1 MKFTR
6 RRLLSTAAIG
16 TSVSLAGVG
25 LSSSDAVAY
34 QSSTT
39 MGSGPSV
46 RVNWRETHNGSV
58 LESGDETAEGPVLNI
73 GNAQPGD
80 SGSLAFQVT
89 PETSDGG
96 ANVWFSLSLDANDE
110 NGRNE
115 PERAAGDTTA
125 DRGEL
130 ADALE
135 VAAWYDTGSFGV
147 SGLGGCDGNL
157 DAAETVLVDGSLV
170 DADAAL
176 AEGVSLGGDCLEAD
190 SGACVGISWS
200 LPASVGNQIQ
210 GDSVDVSLSFT
221 VESCGE
227 T

>member
-16 TSVSLAGVG
+16 TSVSVAGVG
-25 LSSSDAVAY
+25 LTSSDAVAY

-39 MGSGPSV
+39 MGSEPSV
-46 RVNWRETHNGSV
+46 RVNWRETYNGSV
-58 LESGDETAEGPVLNI
+58 VEAGDETADGPVLNI

-89 PETSDGG
+89 PETSNGA
-96 ANVWFSLSLDANDE
+96 ANVRFSLSLDGNNE

-115 PERAAGDTTA
+115 PERSAGDTTA

-130 ADALE
+130 GDALV

-147 SGLGGCDGNL
+147 AGLGGCDGDL

-176 AEGVSLGGDCLEAD
+176 ADSVSLGGECLEGNSA
-190 SGACVGISWS
+190 ACVGISWS
-200 LPASVGNQIQ
+200 LPASVGNRIQ
-210 GDSVDVSLSFT
+210 GDSVDVSLHFT
-221 VESCGE
+221 VESCE
-227 T
+227 ES